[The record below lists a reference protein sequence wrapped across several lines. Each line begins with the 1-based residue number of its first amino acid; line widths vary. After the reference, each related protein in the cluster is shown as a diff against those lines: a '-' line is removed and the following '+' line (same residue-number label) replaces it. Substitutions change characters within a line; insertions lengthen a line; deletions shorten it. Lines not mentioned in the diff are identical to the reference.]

1 MEEKKEVVDENLGKL
16 ARDKVTGF
24 EGVITILGIHLYGCN
39 TYTLSPKAKDGK
51 LEDNRTFDM
60 GRIEIIGE
68 GVKPAEVQGNK
79 PGCEI
84 ADLNRVM

>member
-1 MEEKKEVVDENLGKL
+1 MDEKKEIVDENLGKL

-24 EGVITILGIHLYGCN
+24 EGVITVKGIHLYGCN
-39 TYTLSPKAKDGK
+39 TYVLTPKVKDGK
-51 LEDNRTFDM
+51 CEEAKSFDE

-68 GVKPAEVQGNK
+68 GVKPSEVQGSK

-84 ADLNRVM
+84 ADLNRVI

>member
-1 MEEKKEVVDENLGKL
+1 MDEKKEIVDENLGKL

-39 TYTLSPKAKDGK
+39 TYTLTPKAKDGK

-68 GVKPAEVQGNK
+68 CVKPAEVQGSK

-84 ADLNRVM
+84 ANLDRVV